1 MSIEAKLLHL
11 QAIQNLLA
19 PYRYLY
25 CVDLEATCDE
35 VGESESPRS
44 LAVLPDQMETIE
56 IGLVVID
63 LETLE
68 VVDVFQRF
76 VRPQI
81 NPVLTDFCKKLTS
94 IQQADVD
101 SAGTYVEVG
110 QELGAFIARY
120 PNAGWASW
128 GDYDARQLERDAG
141 FAACPSLLEG
151 LPHFN
156 ARKWHAGLYD
166 NRPKSLKQTVESLG
180 LVWRG
185 TYHRGIDDARNVASI
200 VKEIL
205 AN

>member
-35 VGESESPRS
+35 VSESKSPRP
-44 LAVLPDQMETIE
+44 LAVVPDQMETIE
-56 IGLVVID
+56 IGLEVID

-68 VVDVFQRF
+68 VVDEFQRF

-81 NPVLTDFCKKLTS
+81 NPILTDFCKKLTS

-101 SAGTYVEVG
+101 SAGTYVELG

-120 PNAGWASW
+120 PNAAWASW
-128 GDYDARQLERDAG
+128 GDYDARQLERDAE
-141 FAACPSLLEG
+141 FAACPSLLSG
-151 LPHFN
+151 LQHFN
-156 ARKWHAGLYD
+156 VRKWHKGLYD
-166 NRPKSLKQTVESLG
+166 DQPRSLKQTVESLG
-180 LVWRG
+180 LVWQG
-185 TYHRGIDDARNVASI
+185 TYHRGIDDARNLAS
-200 VKEIL
+200 VVREML
-205 AN
+205 S

>member
-1 MSIEAKLLHL
+1 MRIEAKLLHL
-11 QAIQNLLA
+11 QAIQNVLA
-19 PYRYLY
+19 SFRYLY

-35 VGESESPRS
+35 VGANESLRP
-44 LAVLPDQMETIE
+44 LAVVPEQMKTIE

-63 LETLE
+63 LETLKVIDE
-68 VVDVFQRF
+68 FQRF

-81 NPVLTDFCKKLTS
+81 NPILTDFCKKLTS

-110 QELGAFIARY
+110 QELEAFITHY
-120 PNAGWASW
+120 PNAAWASW

-166 NRPKSLKQTVESLG
+166 NRPKSLKQTVESLD
-180 LVWRG
+180 LAWLG
-185 TYHRGIDDARNVASI
+185 TYHRGDRRCQEHCSHH
-200 VKEIL
+200 
-205 AN
+205 

>member
-11 QAIQNLLA
+11 QTIQNLLA
-19 PYRYLY
+19 SYRYLY

-35 VGESESPRS
+35 VDESESPRS
-44 LAVLPDQMETIE
+44 LAVFPDQMETIE

-68 VVDVFQRF
+68 VVDEFQRF

-81 NPVLTDFCKKLTS
+81 NPVLTDFCKQLTS

-101 SAGTYVEVG
+101 GAGIYVEVG

-120 PNAGWASW
+120 PNAAWASW

-141 FAACPSLLEG
+141 LAGCPSLLEG

-166 NRPKSLKQTVESLG
+166 DRPRSLKQTVESLG

-200 VKEIL
+200 AKEML
-205 AN
+205 S

>member
-1 MSIEAKLLHL
+1 MSIEAKLHHL
-11 QAIQNLLA
+11 QAIQNLIA

-35 VGESESPRS
+35 VGVTESPRS
-44 LAVLPDQMETIE
+44 LVVVPDQMETIE

-63 LETLE
+63 LESLE
-68 VVDVFQRF
+68 IVDEFQRF

-81 NPVLTDFCKKLTS
+81 TPTLTDFCKLLTS

-101 SAGTYVEVG
+101 GARTYQEVG
-110 QELGAFIARY
+110 EDLRTFAELY
-120 PNAGWASW
+120 PDAAWASW

-141 FAACPSLLEG
+141 LAGCPSLLEG

-166 NRPKSLKQTVESLG
+166 DRPRSLKQTVESLG

-200 VKEIL
+200 VKEML
-205 AN
+205 G

>member
-35 VGESESPRS
+35 IGESESPRP
-44 LAVLPDQMETIE
+44 LAVVTDQMETIE

-68 VVDVFQRF
+68 IVDEFQRF

-81 NPVLTDFCKKLTS
+81 NPNLTDFCKQLTS
-94 IQQADVD
+94 IQQTDVD
-101 SAGTYVEVG
+101 GAGIYVEVG
-110 QELGAFIARY
+110 QELGEFIARY
-120 PNAGWASW
+120 PNAAWASW

-141 FAACPSLLEG
+141 FAACPSLLSG
-151 LPHFN
+151 LQHFN
-156 ARKWHAGLYD
+156 VRKWHKGLYD
-166 NRPKSLKQTVESLG
+166 QPKSLKQTVESLG
-180 LVWRG
+180 LEWLG
-185 TYHRGIDDARNVASI
+185 THHRGIDDARNVASI
-200 VKEIL
+200 VKEML
-205 AN
+205 G

>member
-35 VGESESPRS
+35 VEESESPRP
-44 LAVLPDQMETIE
+44 LAVAPDQMETIE

-68 VVDVFQRF
+68 IVDEFQRF
-76 VRPQI
+76 VRPKI
-81 NPVLTDFCKKLTS
+81 NPTLTDFRKKLTS

-101 SAGTYVEVG
+101 NAETYVEVG
-110 QELGAFIARY
+110 QELREFITRY
-120 PNAGWASW
+120 PNAAWASW

-156 ARKWHAGLYD
+156 ARKWHAGSYD
-166 NRPKSLKQTVESLG
+166 NRPKGLKQTVESMG
-180 LVWRG
+180 LVWQG

-200 VKEIL
+200 IKEIL
-205 AN
+205 A